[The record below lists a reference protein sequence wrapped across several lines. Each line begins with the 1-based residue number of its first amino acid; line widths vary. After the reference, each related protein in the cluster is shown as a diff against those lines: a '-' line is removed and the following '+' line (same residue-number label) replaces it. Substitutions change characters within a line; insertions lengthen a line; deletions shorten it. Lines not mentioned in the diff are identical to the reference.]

1 MGMITVTVGTILEK
15 KITDTLGHLI
25 YVVREEGLVFYVG
38 QSRRDVL
45 TRFGEHMQKP
55 TQLGR
60 FVTLNAPTSHDW
72 LVDFYAL
79 ADCATFVRQ
88 KSLFALQEWQH
99 FDMDMAEQALI
110 QAMRPVLNL
119 DFNERP
125 TPLPARYRGH
135 AALGL
140 AKPVTA
146 VSPTTSPQDRI
157 WLNRMSLQGWVYET
171 VGSRTVW
178 RHRSGKTLTEA
189 EMAPYR
195 QAGKLPKLSL

>member
-1 MGMITVTVGTILEK
+1 MITVTVRTILEK
-15 KITDTLGHLI
+15 KVTDTLGHLI
-25 YVVREEGLVFYVG
+25 YVVREEKLVFYVG

-45 TRFGEHMQKP
+45 TRFGEHLQKP
-55 TQLGR
+55 SQLGQLIA
-60 FVTLNAPTSHDW
+60 LNAPASHLW
-72 LVDFYAL
+72 AVDFYEL
-79 ADCATFVRQ
+79 ADCAAFVQQ
-88 KSLFALQEWQH
+88 KSLFALQAWQH

-110 QAMRPVLNL
+110 QAMRPVLNH
-119 DFNERP
+119 DFNEKP
-125 TPLPARYRGH
+125 TPLPGRFKGH

-178 RHRSGKTLTEA
+178 RHLSGKTLTEA
-189 EMAPYR
+189 EMALYR
-195 QAGKLPKLSL
+195 QAGKLPKVSL